1 MKFMTDTR
9 RRFVQWSISFVLVSM
24 LFWSGWMGQNYWLY
38 YLGLVLVGLAAG
50 AFVHFRKPK

>member
-1 MKFMTDTR
+1 MTDTR